1 MLPVEKESLDI
12 SSVDSSAQASSAQA
26 SSAQASSV
34 QASSAQ
40 ASSAQAGLA
49 QAEAP
54 GQRAVH
60 TSSGQTEAQAAR
72 ALLALQAVD
81 EFRPARTYAQ
91 RSVRKAGLAQKKP
104 EQEKPTQ
111 EKPVSP
117 ESKGKARSFC
127 KQGGQCQS
135 PAGLSTLAALCSGPT
150 TSSVSAGTV
159 SLT

>member
-1 MLPVEKESLDI
+1 MSVNSSLASLPVEKESLDI
-12 SSVDSSAQASSAQA
+12 SSVDSSAQASSAQVSPA
-26 SSAQASSV
+26 QRAVHTSS
-34 QASSAQ
+34 
-40 ASSAQAGLA
+40 G

-60 TSSGQTEAQAAR
+60 TSSGQTEAQVAR

-91 RSVRKAGLAQKKP
+91 RSVRNGLAQKKP
-104 EQEKPTQ
+104 DQKKPTQ

-127 KQGGQCQS
+127 KQEGQSQS
-135 PAGLSTLAALCSGPT
+135 PAGLSTLAALCSVPST
-150 TSSVSAGTV
+150 NSVSAGTV